1 MKSAIFGYMAVA
13 LAAASCEFTVG
24 GKNYDL
30 SSISG
35 PKSVEYA
42 IDTPPSKR
50 KVEFVLDPCSSLKQ
64 DKKKPAD
71 EQCPDNTIVC
81 GLGYIQLPKEKDFVL
96 SEVMPFGNGPA
107 PQYQPLSNGE
117 EGQEGLS
124 TSYGNPWGSEKL
136 DIEVNYI
143 CSDKEEGPKLDNVG
157 LGLNNFYSITWKTPA
172 ACVNDGSK
180 PKQPVKEPGKTP
192 DNDDGDASKGNPSW
206 GWFTWLFIISVL
218 GVAVYI
224 IGNAWINYDRYG
236 NAGVDLLP
244 HADSLRDIPYLI
256 RDLIAKVVGTFTGSS
271 RTGYSA
277 V

>member
-1 MKSAIFGYMAVA
+1 MKSAIFAHLAVA
-13 LAAASCEFTVG
+13 WAAASCQFNVD

-30 SSISG
+30 AAISG
-35 PKSVEYA
+35 PKSVEYT
-42 IDTPPSKR
+42 IDTPPSQR
-50 KVEFVLDPCSSLKQ
+50 KLEFVLDPCASLKQ

-81 GLGYIQLPKEKDFVL
+81 GLGYILLPKEKDFIL

-107 PQYQPLSNGE
+107 PQYQPLKAGE
-117 EGQEGLS
+117 EGDEGMS

-136 DIEVNYI
+136 DVEVHYI
-143 CSDKEEGPKLDNVG
+143 CSDKEEGPKIENPG
-157 LGLNNFYSITWKTPA
+157 LGLNNFYSILWKTPA
-172 ACVNDGSK
+172 ACATDGSK
-180 PKQPVKEPGKTP
+180 PKEPVKEPGKTP
-192 DNDDGDASKGNPSW
+192 DNDGESSKENPSW
-206 GWFTWLFIISVL
+206 GWFTWLFIIIVL

-244 HADSLRDIPYLI
+244 HADSLRDVPYLI